1 MFGFHLGRTVEP
13 EGTMRNVGVREISRI
28 TGFSPATVS
37 NALNN
42 KRGVNKDTAE
52 TIRRVAKELGYERT
66 ERLDHIRFVLARKSG
81 KILDEGT
88 FHPGVIEGVER
99 VAAQYKLQTT
109 FTTVELGNRD
119 AAAKQAYEITHD
131 MSNGIVLL
139 GTEMTEEDYALFR
152 DPQAPLVVV
161 DGWSDRYFFES
172 VVTQNENSAFRAVTY
187 LAEHGHKEI
196 GYIAGNYRIKNFPLR
211 ERGYRRAMREAGLD
225 INPAWRVEVGTT
237 VNTSYDA
244 MKLWLSRNP
253 QLPTAFFVEND
264 IMALGCMRA
273 MAEHGIQ
280 IPDDVS
286 VIGFD
291 DLPYASICNPPLT
304 TARVPNR
311 EMGEIAT
318 HRLMEQIREPRDYT
332 CVTHLSTTFIERQSV
347 KFL

>member
-1 MFGFHLGRTVEP
+1 M
-13 EGTMRNVGVREISRI
+13 
-28 TGFSPATVS
+28 
-37 NALNN
+37 
-42 KRGVNKDTAE
+42 
-52 TIRRVAKELGYERT
+52 
-66 ERLDHIRFVLARKSG
+66 
-81 KILDEGT
+81 
-88 FHPGVIEGVER
+88 
-99 VAAQYKLQTT
+99 AAQYKLQTT

-196 GYIAGNYRIKNFPLR
+196 GYIAGSYRIKNFPLR
-211 ERGYRRAMREAGLD
+211 ERGYRKAMREAGLD
-225 INPAWRVEVGTT
+225 INPDWRVEVGTT

-244 MKLWLSRNP
+244 MKAWLAGNP
-253 QLPTAFFVEND
+253 RLPTAFFVDND

-273 MAEHGIQ
+273 MAERGIQ

-286 VIGFD
+286 MIGFD

-332 CVTHLSTTFIERQSV
+332 CVTHLSTTFVERQSV
-347 KFL
+347 RFL